1 MSKQDVELLAVQ
13 WVLLAVRL
21 LVHLVLLLLM
31 VLQFLLLAV
40 LLLVLQPGTVVALA
54 LLVGE

>member
-1 MSKQDVELLAVQ
+1 MSKQDAELLAVQ

-31 VLQFLLLAV
+31 VLQFQLLAV